1 MAKWR
6 AAASS
11 PWPVYHGGVLYF
23 VCDRQCYLC
32 DVVYFVSW
40 SNWITIMICSCG
52 SAFICDRIK
61 EWDDGQPFIGYTC
74 PDCGYEFGIEADAQD
89 VSPLFENPVWTDE
102 AQHCLERLPPYI
114 EPMVRQEVESYAEQK
129 RIMLISSGLITE
141 ARNQGAV
148 VWHPDAEQRLS
159 RVPSPVRA
167 MARVELERTALDRG
181 MPEVTV
187 ALMEEI
193 KARYFGMAAK

>member
-1 MAKWR
+1 
-6 AAASS
+6 
-11 PWPVYHGGVLYF
+11 
-23 VCDRQCYLC
+23 
-32 DVVYFVSW
+32 
-40 SNWITIMICSCG
+40 MICSCG
-52 SAFICDRIK
+52 SVFICGRIK

-89 VSPLFENPVWTDE
+89 VSPLFENLVWTDE

-129 RIMLISSGLITE
+129 RIMLISSRLINE

-148 VWHPDAEQRLS
+148 AWHPDAEQRLA
-159 RVPSPVRA
+159 RVPGSVRA

-193 KARYFGMAAK
+193 KTRYFGMAEK